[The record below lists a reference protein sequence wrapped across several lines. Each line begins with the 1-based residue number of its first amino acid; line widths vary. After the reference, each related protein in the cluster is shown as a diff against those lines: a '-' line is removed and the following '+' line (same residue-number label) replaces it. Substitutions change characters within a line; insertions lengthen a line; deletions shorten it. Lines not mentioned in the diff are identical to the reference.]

1 MTTLTEQVQRQYHR
15 VNVTSTAFWGKT
27 SLEREESFRI
37 LRDEAPVSWQPLMEG
52 QVKPPPHEGL
62 WAVTRHEHI
71 VEVSRNPTVF
81 ASGKGILFNN
91 YPAKVTQ
98 SITSIL
104 SMDAPQ
110 HTRMR
115 KLVSLAFTPKQLTR
129 MDESIRAQSA
139 RIVDGLLEAKQGD
152 FVELVSTQLPMW
164 TINEM
169 MGLHG
174 DLRKE
179 ARHYA
184 EVVVGWADEGVLA
197 GRSPQQVYQ
206 DALINLI
213 RIGMDFASH
222 RRNNPADDLMT
233 NLVNAEIDGQ
243 RLTDEEIGAF
253 FILLTIAG
261 NDTTANT
268 TSHGMRALT
277 MFPEQKALLME
288 DFEGRIGGAVEEF
301 IRWGSPVLT
310 FRRTATQDTELGGQQ
325 IRAGDWLA
333 LIYPSANFDERA
345 IENPHQFD
353 VLRKPNA
360 HIAFGGGGPHYCLG
374 VSIARRQL
382 RELFGQLLHRVPDLQ
397 LGEPEFMVSNLIH
410 AVKRMPCSVG

>member
-1 MTTLTEQVQRQYHR
+1 MTTLTEEVQRQYHR
-15 VNVTSTAFWGKT
+15 VNVTSTAFWAKT
-27 SLEREESFRI
+27 TQEREESFRI

-71 VEVSRNPTVF
+71 VAVTRDPETFV
-81 ASGKGILFNN
+81 SGKGVMFNN
-91 YPAKVTQ
+91 YSPRVTQ

-104 SMDAPQ
+104 AMDGAQ

-115 KLVSLAFTPKQLTR
+115 KLISAAFTPRQLAR

-139 RIVDGLLEAKQGD
+139 TIIDGLLEAKTGD

-174 DLRKE
+174 DLRDE

-184 EVVVGWADEGVLA
+184 QVVVGWTDEAILA
-197 GRSPQQVYQ
+197 GRSPQQVFQ
-206 DALINLI
+206 DALLNLI
-213 RIGMDFASH
+213 RIGMEFAAH
-222 RRNNPADDLMT
+222 RRENPADDLMT

-253 FILLTIAG
+253 FILLTVAG

-268 TSHGMRALT
+268 TSHGIRALLR
-277 MFPEQKALLME
+277 FPEQKALLME
-288 DFEGRIGGAVEEF
+288 DFDGRIGSAVEEF
-301 IRWGSPVLT
+301 IRYGSPVLT
-310 FRRTATQDTELGGQQ
+310 FRRTAARDTVLAGQQ
-325 IRAGDWLA
+325 IREGDWVA
-333 LIYPSANFDERA
+333 LYYPSGNYDERA
-345 IENPHQFD
+345 VEKPHEFNI
-353 VLRKPNA
+353 LRKPNA
-360 HIAFGGGGPHYCLG
+360 HISFGGGGPHYCLG

-382 RELFGQLLHRVPDLQ
+382 RELFHQLLHRVPDLQ
-397 LGEPEFMVSNLIH
+397 LGEPEFMVSSLINT
-410 AVKRMPCSVG
+410 VKRMPCSVS